1 MIHYCIPQ
9 CLRRLSPSSQS
20 LYLPKVNGALNN
32 VGIQKVKKVSNN
44 PFTPFTAPLDYYYDS
59 VAASGDQLP
68 WGIAA
73 TWANGEAKDTVDWTA
88 PADAVTSGNYAWI
101 ETNDDL
107 ITAEGEYTGVE
118 AGVSKFL
125 LNDPTAAE
133 TFVDAFAI
141 VIDSG
146 VSLLD
151 DFNIG
156 TVSEEL
162 SMSFVDTDYDSFLFD
177 ETSITTLSDGS
188 SGSVNNAFIDVVGHG
203 THVAGTIAAEADGKG
218 VVGVAPG
225 AEVISLK
232 VFGDTGSTS
241 QTQS

>member
-1 MIHYCIPQ
+1 M
-9 CLRRLSPSSQS
+9 
-20 LYLPKVNGALNN
+20 
-32 VGIQKVKKVSNN
+32 
-44 PFTPFTAPLDYYYDS
+44 TPLDYYYDS

-73 TWANGEAKDTVDWTA
+73 TANGEAKGTVDWTA
-88 PADAVTSGNYAWI
+88 PADAVTSGNYDWI
-101 ETNDDL
+101 TTGDSL
-107 ITAEGEYTGVE
+107 ITAEGEYTGID
-118 AGVSKFL
+118 AGISKFL
-125 LNDPTAAE
+125 LNNPLSTAVDADGADTGLT
-133 TFVDAFAI
+133 TFVDSYAI

-162 SMSFVDTDYDSFLFD
+162 SMSFVDTEYDSFLFD

-203 THVAGTIAAEADGKG
+203 THVAGTIAAKADGKG

-225 AEVISLK
+225 AKVISLK

-241 QTQS
+241 YDTIMNAVATAIDYVLEDEPQLLVIIIRLRLKTARS